1 VASDDRLQLGKFLV
15 AGEGKGPMTVSFWFA
30 GDTLRTSP
38 FAFGKPIFLDV
49 LGKPTHGG
57 IKN

>member
-1 VASDDRLQLGKFLV
+1 
-15 AGEGKGPMTVSFWFA
+15 MTVSFWFA